1 MSNPR
6 PRETAYYASHSLMS
20 DPGELKNLLE
30 AIPRHVAGVVA
41 VVSGLVRSAHR
52 GVNALG

>member
-1 MSNPR
+1 MSHPR

-20 DPGELKNLLE
+20 DPGELKSLLE

>member
-1 MSNPR
+1 
-6 PRETAYYASHSLMS
+6 MS
-20 DPGELKNLLE
+20 DPGELKSLLE